1 MLPKISIIVP
11 IYNVQEYIGE
21 CLTSLTQQTL
31 HEIEIVLVDDCGTD
45 NSITIAKTFAQRDSR
60 IKIIHH
66 PENHGLSAARNTGI
80 QNSSAPFIMF
90 VDSDDWVELDFCE
103 CMLKSIESHDACV
116 AVCNTDVC
124 YVDDSYHPNYGNFFK
139 LKFSSPAEITPQI
152 IDSTNECVWNK
163 IFLRKII
170 EEHNIYFP
178 TGINN
183 EDVFWWRLYCLYAK
197 KIVAVPDYLYHYR
210 QHSGSIMSKINSKI
224 GLQIDCLNIAKL
236 YYQEVKNRKGT
247 TSSEL
252 HYATNFFFNSCL
264 TAFSRTEVNF
274 HASVAKVIRDFVN
287 QEKLTNPYFSSNSE
301 KVFDLLQSLE
311 NSSHAGDT
319 PPEISVLVAVYN
331 VKPYLKDCLDSLL
344 NQTAQNAEFIIVDD
358 GSSDGSS
365 EICDSY
371 QERDSRFKVI
381 HHPKNLGTLLAR
393 KSAIK
398 AATGQFAIFVDGDDL
413 LLRNDAIDQFI
424 HVMNNDPSDIVG
436 VTYDLLG
443 GGIQQNQQTKH
454 WLNHRGP
461 SYLASSEE
469 IIKNTFSFHHTMAW
483 NLFSNCYRVKV
494 LKKIVPHIPNIHLVF
509 AEDALC
515 SFLIGCFASSFNSIQ
530 TNPLT
535 GYRLGVGIT
544 SSPLTLDNVRTR
556 LNTELQIVHYIQK
569 FLKAGNYSKTY
580 FDCLNGTLN
589 RLIRNALW
597 RLEALS
603 FQDRAKAFENV
614 MEQGFR
620 NETITYCSSH
630 FVNKQVDFAKAVV
643 SSKISPTEKAKKVE
657 TIGLLVHSLD
667 KSEDL
672 NRQIRSFS
680 ELGFQIVLLAEEICK
695 EEKYDNHS
703 YVLLPKSYDKGRA
716 MCLSQAIDD
725 KKIDIVLLHDA
736 SSNNLLFD
744 LLTIKCSRAHSVV
757 QRVEPITTCFCLKNH
772 SMIPRA
778 KELPYLYLHASLLVV
793 QDQMDKAFF
802 QNFGVSTKCI
812 QSSSSADSQD
822 AWENVFNELVNQPQ
836 TRELSEDQKNFQLFW
851 DRQSSAFFNELNA
864 AHHEIDK
871 ANREV
876 NKWRK
881 AAKFYKHP
889 VNVLKCRLMSK
900 IALTQKK
907 RLHYKKK
914 LDFPD

>member
-1 MLPKISIIVP
+1 M
-11 IYNVQEYIGE
+11 
-21 CLTSLTQQTL
+21 
-31 HEIEIVLVDDCGTD
+31 
-45 NSITIAKTFAQRDSR
+45 
-60 IKIIHH
+60 
-66 PENHGLSAARNTGI
+66 
-80 QNSSAPFIMF
+80 
-90 VDSDDWVELDFCE
+90 
-103 CMLKSIESHDACV
+103 
-116 AVCNTDVC
+116 
-124 YVDDSYHPNYGNFFK
+124 
-139 LKFSSPAEITPQI
+139 
-152 IDSTNECVWNK
+152 
-163 IFLRKII
+163 
-170 EEHNIYFP
+170 
-178 TGINN
+178 
-183 EDVFWWRLYCLYAK
+183 
-197 KIVAVPDYLYHYR
+197 
-210 QHSGSIMSKINSKI
+210 
-224 GLQIDCLNIAKL
+224 
-236 YYQEVKNRKGT
+236 
-247 TSSEL
+247 
-252 HYATNFFFNSCL
+252 
-264 TAFSRTEVNF
+264 
-274 HASVAKVIRDFVN
+274 
-287 QEKLTNPYFSSNSE
+287 
-301 KVFDLLQSLE
+301 
-311 NSSHAGDT
+311 
-319 PPEISVLVAVYN
+319 
-331 VKPYLKDCLDSLL
+331 DSLL

-371 QERDSRFKVI
+371 QERDSRFRVI
-381 HHPKNLGTLLAR
+381 HHPKNLGLLLAR
-393 KSAIK
+393 KTAIK
-398 AATGQFAIFVDGDDL
+398 VATGQFVLFLDGDDL
-413 LLRNDAIDQFI
+413 LLRNDAIDQLI
-424 HVMNNDPSDIVG
+424 IEMNNHDSDIVG
-436 VTYDLLG
+436 VTCDLIG
-443 GGIQQNQQTKH
+443 GTEQQRQHMRNWLKH
-454 WLNHRGP
+454 KGP
-461 SYLASSEE
+461 CHISSSIE

-483 NLFSNCYRVKV
+483 YLFRRCYRVQI
-494 LKKIVPHIPNIHLVF
+494 LKKILPSIPNVHIVN
-509 AEDALC
+509 AEDAFY
-515 SFLIGCFASSFNSIQ
+515 SFLIGCTASSFHELVTEPPIY
-530 TNPLT
+530 
-535 GYRLGVGIT
+535 GYRLGSGIT
-544 SSPLTLDNVRTR
+544 ASCLTIEKTR
-556 LNTELQIVHYIQK
+556 ELNKELQIVYYLQN
-569 FLKAGNYSKTY
+569 FLKANNYPQTFSNY
-580 FDCLNGTLN
+580 LNELLS
-589 RLIRNALW
+589 RLTQNTIRRFEILPF
-597 RLEALS
+597 S
-603 FQDRAKAFENV
+603 DRAQAFEN
-614 MEQGFR
+614 MISQGFK
-620 NETITYCSSH
+620 EEIITSCSSH
-630 FVNKQVDFAKAVV
+630 FANKQVDFAKAVV